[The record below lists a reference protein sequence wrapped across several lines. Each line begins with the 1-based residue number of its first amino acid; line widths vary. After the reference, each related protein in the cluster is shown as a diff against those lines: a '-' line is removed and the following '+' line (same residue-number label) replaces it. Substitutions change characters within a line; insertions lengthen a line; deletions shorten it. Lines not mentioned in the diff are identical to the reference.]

1 MTSPLYKSKMFI
13 INMGEEEDFLTDGMD
28 DEKLSKYNSAGLINQ
43 TLEFIWRGAFTA
55 VENNDLWK
63 WNRKLDAIWIILA
76 RDVEEGSEVEKK
88 YNELELEIGK
98 TGSLI
103 YKKVGFSILSSE
115 DLKKMSLQYQLL
127 KKKSVFLGR
136 LQNKQGK
143 GTAYAQSAEDYM
155 D

>member
-1 MTSPLYKSKMFI
+1 MA
-13 INMGEEEDFLTDGMD
+13 EEEFLTEGMD
-28 DEKLSKYNSAGLINQ
+28 EEKVSKYNAAFLINQ
-43 TLEFIWRGAFTA
+43 SLEFLWRGVFTSID
-55 VENNDLWK
+55 NNDLWK

-76 RDVEEGSEVEKK
+76 RDIEEGSEQEKK
-88 YNELELEIGK
+88 YNDIELEIRK
-98 TGSLI
+98 TGSLV

-127 KKKSVFLGR
+127 KKKSLFLGR

-143 GTAYAQSAEDYM
+143 GTAYVQSLEDYM

>member
-1 MTSPLYKSKMFI
+1 MA
-13 INMGEEEDFLTDGMD
+13 EEEFLTEGMD
-28 DEKLSKYNSAGLINQ
+28 EEKVSKYNAAFLINQ
-43 TLEFIWRGAFTA
+43 SLEFLWRGVFTSID
-55 VENNDLWK
+55 NNDLWK

-76 RDVEEGSEVEKK
+76 RDIEEGSEQEKK
-88 YNELELEIGK
+88 YNDIELEIGK
-98 TGSLI
+98 TGSLV

-127 KKKSVFLGR
+127 KKKSLFLGR

-143 GTAYAQSAEDYM
+143 GTAYVQSLEDYM